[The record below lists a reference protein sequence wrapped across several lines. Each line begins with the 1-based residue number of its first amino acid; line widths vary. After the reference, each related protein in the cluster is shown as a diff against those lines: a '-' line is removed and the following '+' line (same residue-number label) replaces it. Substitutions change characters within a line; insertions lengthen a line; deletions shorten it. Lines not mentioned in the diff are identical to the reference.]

1 MKNVRTYGLLICVAV
16 TVFLNAC
23 GSDSESGNAID
34 TSDSSEAIESGA
46 SDTGDTFD
54 GGVALPFDMSALDP
68 ADEIAMDPAQT
79 EMLQESNAR
88 PIGDM
93 SIIDTSDLTG
103 VLIPAIFDTQTGVD
117 LAFAQSGAAL
127 VEQLNESLLL
137 PENVNVVFA
146 DCGVANAFYIPAGFN
161 PGAQQGVA
169 GDIVMCHELTALFAN
184 FFGNNEQAFLTSTF
198 VLMHELGHALVD
210 VLTLPVLG
218 IEESYVDG
226 IASVLLGES
235 GLSEGS
241 VLAGWFFGS
250 QPGTPFFDSHRAGPQ
265 RLGDLAC
272 WGVGADISLLSDP
285 LTNSIASQL
294 FAGGRNC
301 VREYQQQVN
310 GFSTVLGP
318 SILGGL
324 DLLSSQEAGS

>member
-1 MKNVRTYGLLICVAV
+1 MKNVRTYGLLICVTV

-23 GSDSESGNAID
+23 GSDSDSGNAID
-34 TSDSSEAIESGA
+34 TSNSSEAIESGA

-146 DCGVANAFYIPAGFN
+146 DC
-161 PGAQQGVA
+161 
-169 GDIVMCHELTALFAN
+169 
-184 FFGNNEQAFLTSTF
+184 
-198 VLMHELGHALVD
+198 
-210 VLTLPVLG
+210 
-218 IEESYVDG
+218 
-226 IASVLLGES
+226 
-235 GLSEGS
+235 LS
-241 VLAGWFFGS
+241 LI
-250 QPGTPFFDSHRAGPQ
+250 H
-265 RLGDLAC
+265 
-272 WGVGADISLLSDP
+272 I
-285 LTNSIASQL
+285 
-294 FAGGRNC
+294 
-301 VREYQQQVN
+301 
-310 GFSTVLGP
+310 
-318 SILGGL
+318 
-324 DLLSSQEAGS
+324 